1 MEGALAKL
9 LVSLEGAAKLG
20 IKVTLIVVAIMV
32 AHAIIK
38 TVLPKR
44 TGRASDG
51 VMALIAGLFIGLT
64 YGAGAII
71 AAAKEGALTKR
82 DLFLIALFLTT
93 CHSVVEDTLLF
104 VAVGGS
110 FGWILGVRLV
120 AAVAITGAAWAV
132 MRLIEGRKSGD
143 GCPPTPNP

>member
-1 MEGALAKL
+1 MDAVIARL
-9 LVSLEGAAKLG
+9 LVSLKGAALLG
-20 IKVTLIVVAIMV
+20 VKVVLIVVAIMV
-32 AHAIIK
+32 AHAVLKAI
-38 TVLPKR
+38 LPKR
-44 TGRASDG
+44 TGRASDW
-51 VMALIAGLFIGLT
+51 VMTLAAGLFIGLT

-71 AAAKEGALTKR
+71 AGAKAGALTKR

-110 FGWILGVRLV
+110 FGWILGIRLV

-132 MRLIEGRKSGD
+132 MKSMERRTTAKD
-143 GCPPTPNP
+143 S